1 MSSQSIKRFDSPTQS
16 KIGRKRCPTSVMMRT
31 PKKTFRLAST
41 FLVNNALSPYRKS
54 SKVRGIS
61 VERWFAFFIAAAVPF
76 VWWTRPA
83 AVTKYVNEL
92 LKYLQS
98 DEVVMYVRSFHRWLE
113 LVGAPP
119 PYPGSNELALILVVF
134 TWSGIFYWLLFG
146 KTHLDHRM
154 ELQDRLDQAKQEVQ
168 DLNRQLEEEAISAI
182 SIRKKLSTK
191 PVRIF
196 MEGAFDLMHYGHMNA
211 FRLGHSLGTELVV
224 GVNSDESITKC
235 KGCAPCMSDEE
246 RQTAVGA
253 CRFVKEVV
261 PNVRS
266 RCFCSIL
273 RKENLSLSVSLSLSR
288 YIQSRTHRYPT

>member
-1 MSSQSIKRFDSPTQS
+1 MKSIKRFDSPTQT
-16 KIGRKRCPTSVMMRT
+16 KRERKRCPTSVMMRT
-31 PKKTFRLAST
+31 PNKTFRLASK

-54 SKVRGIS
+54 SKLRGIS
-61 VERWFAFFIAAAVPF
+61 VERWIAFFIAAAIPF
-76 VWWTRPA
+76 VWWTRPLV
-83 AVTKYVNEL
+83 VTKYVNAL
-92 LKYLQS
+92 LIYLKS
-98 DEVVMYVRSFHRWLE
+98 EEVTIYVQSFHKWLE

-119 PYPGSNELALILVVF
+119 PYPGANEVALILVVF

-154 ELQDRLDQAKQEVQ
+154 ELQDRLNQARHEVQ
-168 DLNRQLEEEAISAI
+168 DLTKQLEEEAIAKI
-182 SIRKKLSTK
+182 SISTK

-246 RQTAVGA
+246 RQSAVRA

-261 PNVRS
+261 PNVRGLICITYITLS
-266 RCFCSIL
+266 QNNNTTSGTL
-273 RKENLSLSVSLSLSR
+273 RDDTEISQHDYR
-288 YIQSRTHRYPT
+288 EI